1 MVFRDVAGLAEAMA
15 DKLTPEQRSSNMR
28 AIRSRDTAPER
39 RLRSILHRAGFRFRL
54 SQHSLP
60 GRPDIVMPRWR
71 AIVFM
76 HGCYWHGHG
85 CSRGGTGAKSN
96 QDYWGPKVVKTKERD
111 RRNQSEL
118 EAMGWNVIT
127 VWECELSEPEAVRL
141 SIERQIKG
149 LA

>member
-1 MVFRDVAGLAEAMA
+1 MVFRDGAGLAEAMA

-54 SQHSLP
+54 SRHSLP